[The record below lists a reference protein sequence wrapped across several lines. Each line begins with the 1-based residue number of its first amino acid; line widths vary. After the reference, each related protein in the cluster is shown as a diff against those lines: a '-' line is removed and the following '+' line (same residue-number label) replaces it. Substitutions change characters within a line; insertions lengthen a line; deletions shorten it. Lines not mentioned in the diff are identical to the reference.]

1 MSCLQDDRPE
11 ETNSQ
16 IQSYGAE
23 DELLHPHWFQVAPVM
38 RPSGYRLRETSRW
51 TCVRVILVEE

>member
-16 IQSYGAE
+16 IQSNGAE

-38 RPSGYRLRETSRW
+38 RPSGYRLRETSR
-51 TCVRVILVEE
+51 